1 MTTSPVASIRATCGV
16 LLLLG
21 TAACGSTPTDTVG
34 PPSEIAFVGGGG
46 QAGTVGALVALNP
59 GVRVTDANGN
69 ALAGIAIFFDVVSGG
84 GTITGDS
91 TVTDASG
98 LATVGSWR
106 LGPTPGVHTLR
117 AQAVGLPLLATVN
130 VTASAGAPSSLQVV
144 EGGSGLSA
152 LVGQPVGTN
161 PVVRVRDAFGNP
173 VPGSSVTWQVVAG
186 GGSIT
191 GSATTTTNAEGR
203 ATVGGW
209 TLGPAQGVNS
219 LQARTS
225 NGIVATI
232 SATGIGI
239 PAGFEPAS
247 PLSQDGVS
255 NFQVEKIPRVR
266 VFDAQNVPVA
276 GVPVLFTLVGGSGT
290 LTGTAAVSDEN
301 GIAAPGDWKV
311 GAAGT
316 STVQASVPGLSV
328 PPVVFTATGT
338 NRSFVIDLRFTSSG
352 SPNLRDAFVT
362 AARRWMEI
370 ITLDVPDQVVNL
382 PANACAGT
390 TPALSENIDD
400 LVIFASI
407 EPIDG
412 PGNVLGQAGPCVR
425 RSGSFLPIAGGML
438 FDIQDAQ
445 NLDATGRFVDVA
457 LHEMGHV
464 LGIGTNWGSLGL
476 LQGGGGADPIY
487 TGTQGLAGWATLG
500 LSYAGPPVPV
510 ENTGTAGT
518 RDSHWRETIL
528 NAELM
533 TGFVEA
539 AGVFMPITRLTI
551 GSLADMGWTVDLTK
565 ADPFT
570 PSAQARAAP
579 AGERIPI
586 NEILVTP
593 TWEVG
598 VDGVT
603 RRIN

>member
-338 NRSFVIDLRFTSSG
+338 PQAFVIDLRFVG
-352 SPNLRDAFVT
+352 IAPPDLRDDFVEGT
-362 AARRWMEI
+362 LRWMELI
-370 ITLDVPDQVVNL
+370 VGDLGDFNPQLATNGCGLYSHEGINQAV
-382 PANACAGT
+382 
-390 TPALSENIDD
+390 DD
-400 LVIFASI
+400 LVVFAAI
-407 EPIDG
+407 VPIDG
-412 PGNVLGQAGPCVR
+412 PGNILGQAGPCRIRPANGQTAV
-425 RSGSFLPIAGGML
+425 GIMQ
-438 FDIQDAQ
+438 FDIQDAD
-445 NLDATGRFVDVA
+445 LYHSTGRFSSIVI
-457 LHEMGHV
+457 HELGHV
-464 LGIGTNWGSLGL
+464 LGMTENSWSARGLNQGNGT
-476 LQGGGGADPIY
+476 QDPIY
-487 TGTQGLAGWATLG
+487 IGAQGVAGWNTLG
-500 LSYAGPPVPV
+500 IAYSGTPVPV
-510 ENTGTAGT
+510 EATGGQGTAL
-518 RDSHWRETIL
+518 SHWRESVLDNEI
-528 NAELM
+528 M
-533 TGFVEA
+533 TGFIEG
-539 AGVFMPITRLTI
+539 AGISMPLTRLTAGALI
-551 GSLADMGWTVDLTK
+551 DLGYVVDLTK
-565 ADPFT
+565 ADPYL
-570 PSAQARAAP
+570 PPLLADALRAN
-579 AGERIPI
+579 EKIRI
-586 NEILVTP
+586 NEVILSP
-593 TWEVG
+593 P
-598 VDGVT
+598 
-603 RRIN
+603 RF